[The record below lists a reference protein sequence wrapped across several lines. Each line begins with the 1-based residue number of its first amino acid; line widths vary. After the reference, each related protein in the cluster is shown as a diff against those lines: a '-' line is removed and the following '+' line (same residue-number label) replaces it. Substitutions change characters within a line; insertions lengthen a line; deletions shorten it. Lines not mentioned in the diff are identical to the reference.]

1 MKKPR
6 YNVAVVEDHPAM
18 REGLAQVLSVVPHCT
33 VVLQA
38 EHGEAYE
45 AALEPTTPIH
55 LALVDL
61 CMPVRDGYETIAWI
75 RANQPDTRVAA
86 ITFDPRPCVVDR
98 AVQAGA
104 HTVLCKTM
112 HCAAIQEAV
121 AQVLATGYHHNTLME
136 AQLRYR
142 PQPGSPEA
150 LRAKVQKDLS
160 PRELQFL
167 LLYIHPTHHSLVEVA
182 KRMKISVH
190 TAEDYRKK
198 IREKTGAS
206 TRVDM
211 IHFARRFGLG

>member
-1 MKKPR
+1 MKTTR

-45 AALEPTTPIH
+45 AALQPTTPIH

-61 CMPVRDGYETIAWI
+61 GMPVRDGYETIAWI
-75 RANQPDTRVAA
+75 RANQPETLVAA
-86 ITFDPRPCVVDR
+86 ITSQPRQDVVDR

-104 HTVLCKTM
+104 HTVLGKSAT
-112 HCAAIQEAV
+112 CAEIRQAA
-121 AQVLATGYHHNTLME
+121 AQLLATGYHHNALME

-142 PQPGSPEA
+142 PANGSPEA
-150 LRAKVQKDLS
+150 LRAKVFKDLS
-160 PRELQFL
+160 KRQRQIL
-167 LLYIHPTHHSLVEVA
+167 LLYIDPAHYTQAEIARRLKIKPSTVEDHCE
-182 KRMKISVH
+182 KIG
-190 TAEDYRKK
+190 
-198 IREKTGAS
+198 EKTGAR